1 MVVELCEEGSVHD
14 ILTQQPKPAG
24 LGEHARLALKLA
36 QDTAKGMC
44 YLHGRNPPVVHL
56 DLKSPNVLVTEGF
69 VAKVRKKTRKKTSE
83 MDENGGLM
91 K

>member
-14 ILTQQPKPAG
+14 ILTQQPKPTG
-24 LGEHARLALKLA
+24 PGEHARLALKLA

-69 VAKVRKKTRKKTSE
+69 VAKVRKRRMNE
-83 MDENGGLM
+83 MDE
-91 K
+91 